1 MEKNNFI
8 FPSDLLFTHNCFLLV
23 TIFFLMVILLNIMIA
38 NITFMFENLISN
50 TKRKF
55 SQIIYKDYL

>member
-1 MEKNNFI
+1 
-8 FPSDLLFTHNCFLLV
+8 
-23 TIFFLMVILLNIMIA
+23 MIA

>member
-1 MEKNNFI
+1 MISIRNFMTLI
-8 FPSDLLFTHNCFLLV
+8 
-23 TIFFLMVILLNIMIA
+23 TIFILMVILLNIMIA